1 MATKIVLMNEGVI
14 EQVGS
19 PNFVY
24 NHPETLFAATFLGT
38 PQINLIPGS
47 LEDGCFKNE
56 MFSIDFPEYKGI
68 NVEQVLL
75 GIRSENIFVVDK
87 DEDFILQMD
96 YVEYLGSKSILH
108 GLLGETQ
115 IAVNTKEDV
124 ANLTNCKVKLNKTK
138 AILFDVQTS
147 KAIRGDQNA
156 ERS

>member
-1 MATKIVLMNEGVI
+1 M
-14 EQVGS
+14 
-19 PNFVY
+19 
-24 NHPETLFAATFLGT
+24 
-38 PQINLIPGS
+38 
-47 LEDGCFKNE
+47 
-56 MFSIDFPEYKGI
+56 
-68 NVEQVLL
+68 
-75 GIRSENIFVVDK
+75 
-87 DEDFILQMD
+87 
-96 YVEYLGSKSILH
+96 GSKSILH